1 MSNSQA
7 LQRKFFGSSAYA
19 VAGASA
25 NTQKFGYRL
34 LAWYNDRSIPVTPIT
49 PSSDEI
55 LGLRCVKSIDELQGR
70 GKGVSLSVVTPP
82 QATKS
87 ILEQAAEQKNL
98 EGIWLQP
105 GAEDGAV
112 LDLIDNNDWL
122 RERTVHSGPCV
133 LVAGDRLR
141 REVAEKL

>member
-1 MSNSQA
+1 MPILVRVRIESSSNTLSGS
-7 LQRKFFGSSAYA
+7 GSSAYA

-98 EGIWLQP
+98 EGIWLQ
-105 GAEDGAV
+105 V
-112 LDLIDNNDWL
+112 
-122 RERTVHSGPCV
+122 C
-133 LVAGDRLR
+133 RLHFPYGEA
-141 REVAEKL
+141 EVADLEFAAWRRRWRGPGSHRQQ